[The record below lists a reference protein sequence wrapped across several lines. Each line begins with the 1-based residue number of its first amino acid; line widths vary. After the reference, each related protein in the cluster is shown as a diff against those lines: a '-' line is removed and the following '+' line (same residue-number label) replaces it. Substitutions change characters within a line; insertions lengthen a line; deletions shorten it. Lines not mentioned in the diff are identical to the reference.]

1 MLRLAPALAG
11 AAKGQSR
18 ASEAALLASE
28 QSTENAWPT
37 TSSRVVSGTV
47 RGCVS
52 RWRMRGWT
60 GLDFG
65 DGESGGGAGSRT
77 WGWHAHAVPAPGG
90 THATQP
96 SRRARQVPPGAGYKA
111 ALRQSCPMSETHSF
125 NFELSKLIKRSSYP
139 ENGAASERN
148 CATPPRGGSPKE
160 TRGVFSFLFLS
171 FCLEIHSHSC
181 NGDHA
186 TLAQRTHYPCMIKG
200 RSLPAPGF
208 PTSAGLMWIW
218 ILYYVVWA
226 VLVWSI
232 V

>member
-1 MLRLAPALAG
+1 MLLLAPALAG

-28 QSTENAWPT
+28 RAWRIPT
-37 TSSRVVSGTV
+37 DTSNTV

-96 SRRARQVPPGAGYKA
+96 SRRARQVPPGAEYKA
-111 ALRQSCPMSETHSF
+111 ALRQSCPMSQTHSF
-125 NFELSKLIKRSSYP
+125 NFELYQVNKALLVPRKRSS
-139 ENGAASERN
+139 
-148 CATPPRGGSPKE
+148 
-160 TRGVFSFLFLS
+160 
-171 FCLEIHSHSC
+171 
-181 NGDHA
+181 
-186 TLAQRTHYPCMIKG
+186 
-200 RSLPAPGF
+200 
-208 PTSAGLMWIW
+208 
-218 ILYYVVWA
+218 
-226 VLVWSI
+226 
-232 V
+232 